1 MFCVHLAELTELFN
15 FTRQNEKKARIE
27 LLHFA
32 HAFMYSGIKKECTAM
47 EELKIENELEL
58 KVFING
64 VPDVTLMSKDLFDSF
79 IAALELQI
87 SENVK
92 GNDK

>member
-1 MFCVHLAELTELFN
+1 
-15 FTRQNEKKARIE
+15 
-27 LLHFA
+27 
-32 HAFMYSGIKKECTAM
+32 M